1 MKTNKSMLLL
11 LTLIAVLTLLPLG
24 TTQETIDSLDQVT
37 ICDEL
42 FGTALVADQV
52 SLCHDNTDADQLP
65 NNLLL
70 VVDAIDTLRAANR
83 PPQRIEEVT
92 FLYEPPPAGEPKT
105 VRMVLT
111 IDLLQLRR
119 RDLGEFAQNML
130 AGNGLMLTVGGI
142 NGEYYLLSYPA
153 GQELFSPTQMILT
166 HIPLETQYVPQQYPG
181 TNWWIFDVLGDR
193 RIAVGIFGSAVHF
206 STLEPGEVPAAY
218 VTPWNLDEQLEV
230 RFSQLQPVE
239 ITAPANLGTFTVCQ
253 QDNAQDLQ
261 VVLVCRNNDEQFTFN
276 RSQLT
281 RRSMGPAGVPLPPL
295 HFAFLY
301 EVVPN
306 EAGESIK
313 QVSMF
318 RLNTL
323 SQTITNLDYNNF
335 INAMMNG
342 RRAAFSFD
350 NKLFLL
356 GHEKVPIFSLPDLE
370 LREYDG
376 DKHTPLFAA
385 GSEDRVEFPTLAG
398 GKIFFRRNYGT
409 PPPPFQATALH
420 QEELTPINLEEEL
433 FTSFSST
440 GKITI
445 SPVPNLGT
453 IMASTVDI
461 GLYQPTF
468 KITLGQGTIGQGTH
482 NLPFQQPY
490 EDAIDISNDNLL
502 LNHVLIYYDSASLQG
517 ATPVKTANMYFLY
530 DLTPSFGQTGTF
542 AFRSFNDQFI
552 SMITSG
558 RELAL
563 RFGSPGLNSYYL
575 LTHQGNPG
583 QVQFFDPAKLKL
595 RRLGTKEFFPVTV
608 QDEIASFT
616 VPEGRI
622 EVLVN
627 ADDNLVFF
635 RSTTQEELE
644 LETMSGEAY
653 SIVLTTSNR
662 VLIGNDAEFLLCNQ
676 ELYQFVPAADVCFS
690 DQHFVVAST
699 EEPVFQD
706 FGEQSLFFEVNGQT
720 GENKQV
726 TIRRVL
732 PLQATPATPILLE
745 NWNEFIQHLLAND
758 LPVLRINANSVN
770 NRFYLPQAANNLL
783 SGFSLREQPVG
794 EIVSTRN
801 LQALGPVTT
810 NGNIVINDTIVNINQ
825 NLDQTQPAEQRVA
838 ATFRIHPFRFVPESG
853 ARLLIEGQPLG
864 QIPLPLNFQTALSG
878 QNYELTATVMSETLV
893 RLRLR
898 PFVPGGPVQPGP
910 VIFERLFAVGDAK
923 TISLDGVPVKIE
935 VESIGVQ
942 ATNTAHAS
950 IRRVS

>member
-1 MKTNKSMLLL
+1 M
-11 LTLIAVLTLLPLG
+11 AVLLLLPLG
-24 TTQETIDSLDQVT
+24 MTQQTIDSLDQVT

-52 SLCHDNTDADQLP
+52 SLCHDNNDADLLP

-70 VVDAIDTLRAANR
+70 VVDSIDTLRAANR

-111 IDLLQLRR
+111 LDLIQLRKR
-119 RDLGEFAQNML
+119 ELGEFAQNML
-130 AGNGLMLTVGGI
+130 AGNGLMLTVGGVG
-142 NGEYYLLSYPA
+142 GEYYLLSYPA

-193 RIAVGIFGSAVHF
+193 RIAVGIFGSEVHF

-281 RRSMGPAGVPLPPL
+281 RRSMRPAGVSSPPL
-295 HFAFLY
+295 QNFAFLY

-350 NKLFLL
+350 NRLFLL
-356 GHEKVPIFSLPDLE
+356 GHEEVPVFSLPDLE

-453 IMASTVDI
+453 IMASATDI

-468 KITLGQGTIGQGTH
+468 KITLGQGTVGQGQH

-490 EDAIDISNDNLL
+490 EDEIDISNDNLL
-502 LNHVLIYYDSASLQG
+502 LNRVLIYYDSASLQG
-517 ATPVKTANMYFLY
+517 AAPVKTANMYYLY

-542 AFRSFNDQFI
+542 DFHPFNDQFI

-563 RFGSPGLNSYYL
+563 RFGSPGINSYYL

-595 RRLGTKEFFPVTV
+595 RKLGTKEFFPVTV

-622 EVLVN
+622 EVQAN
-627 ADDNLVFF
+627 ANSNLIFF

-801 LQALGPVTT
+801 LQALGPVTAR
-810 NGNIVINDTIVNINQ
+810 GDIVVNDTIVHLQ
-825 NLDQTQPAEQRVA
+825 QALDQTEPTAQRVE
-838 ATFRIHPFRFVPESG
+838 TLFTLEQFRFVPENG
-853 ARLLIEGQPLG
+853 EELAVTMLAPVDFRTTIEGQTYRLTLARGGNTIVELALTDRVG
-864 QIPLPLNFQTALSG
+864 QTI
-878 QNYELTATVMSETLV
+878 M
-893 RLRLR
+893 
-898 PFVPGGPVQPGP
+898 
-910 VIFERLFAVGDAK
+910 ERWFAAGDKK
-923 TISLDGVPVKIE
+923 TILLDGVSVEIE
-935 VESIGVQ
+935 VEGIG
-942 ATNTAHAS
+942 AGGNTAQVS
-950 IRRVS
+950 LRRLNVLQ